1 MTFGTHLAHNI
12 GKKSL
17 ARERCGQPKLTPPN
31 DSGHPPP
38 PLLCIFLRS
47 QKVIIIKENPKKLSN
62 VDLAL
67 LVVGLFIVIG
77 LLFLPIN

>member
-1 MTFGTHLAHNI
+1 
-12 GKKSL
+12 
-17 ARERCGQPKLTPPN
+17 
-31 DSGHPPP
+31 
-38 PLLCIFLRS
+38 
-47 QKVIIIKENPKKLSN
+47 VIIIKENPKKLSN